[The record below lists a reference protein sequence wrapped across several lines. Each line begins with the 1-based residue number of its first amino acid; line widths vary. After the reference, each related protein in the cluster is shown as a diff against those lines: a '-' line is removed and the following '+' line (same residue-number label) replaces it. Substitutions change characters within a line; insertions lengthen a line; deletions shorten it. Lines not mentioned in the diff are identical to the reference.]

1 MEGVLL
7 EDYINN
13 LYRIVQ
19 EADEQQAAEQPAE
32 EQPAEEQPA
41 EKQPE
46 LLPGIKTLNR
56 EQLKYILKNSK
67 GKIMTIAYRK
77 KDGTLRTINTR
88 TGVKKDIT
96 GKGLPYNPDEYGY
109 VILWDLNKKA
119 YRTVNLNTAT
129 TLKGGGEIYKIQET
143 LGRKPLIFQNGGIS
157 LAGEAAWNKWVRWAD
172 INRRDD
178 FVYKVLDTIK
188 RQGFTAT
195 PKQQMVLV
203 NWFNRKR

>member
-13 LYRIVQ
+13 LYRMVQ
-19 EADEQQAAEQPAE
+19 EADEQQPAD
-32 EQPAEEQPA
+32 QLPD
-41 EKQPE
+41 QPE
-46 LLPGIKTLNR
+46 ETQPEKPEPEVLPGIKTLNR

-77 KDGTLRTINTR
+77 KDGSLRTINTR

-96 GKGLPYNPDEYGY
+96 GKGLTYNPDEYGY

-119 YRTVNLNTAT
+119 YRTVNVNTVT
-129 TLKGGGEIYKIQET
+129 TLKGGGEIYKIQEN
-143 LGRKPLIFQNGGIS
+143 LGKKPLVFQNGGIH
-157 LAGEAAWNKWVRWAD
+157 LTGEAAWNKWKRWAD

-188 RQGFTAT
+188 RQGYTAT
-195 PKQQMVLV
+195 PKQQMVLI

>member
-1 MEGVLL
+1 MEGVFL

-13 LYRIVQ
+13 LYRMVQ
-19 EADEQQAAEQPAE
+19 EADEQQPAD
-32 EQPAEEQPA
+32 QLPD
-41 EKQPE
+41 QPE
-46 LLPGIKTLNR
+46 ETQPEKPEPEVLPGIKTLNR

-77 KDGTLRTINTR
+77 KDGSLRTINTR

-96 GKGLPYNPDEYGY
+96 GKGLTYNPDEYGY

-119 YRTVNLNTAT
+119 YRTVNVNTVT
-129 TLKGGGEIYKIQET
+129 TLKGGGEIYKIQEN
-143 LGRKPLIFQNGGIS
+143 LGKKPLVFQNGGIH
-157 LAGEAAWNKWVRWAD
+157 LTGEAAWNKWKRWAD

-178 FVYKVLDTIK
+178 YVYKVLDTIK
-188 RQGFTAT
+188 GRGYTAT
-195 PKQQMVLV
+195 PKQQMVLI

>member
-13 LYRIVQ
+13 LYRMVQ
-19 EADEQQAAEQPAE
+19 EADEQQPAD
-32 EQPAEEQPA
+32 QLPD
-41 EKQPE
+41 QPE
-46 LLPGIKTLNR
+46 ETQPEKPEPEVLPGIKTLNR

-77 KDGTLRTINTR
+77 KDGSLRTINTR

-96 GKGLPYNPDEYGY
+96 GKGLTYNPDEYGY

-119 YRTVNLNTAT
+119 YRTVNVNTVT
-129 TLKGGGEIYKIQET
+129 TLKGGGEIYKIQEN
-143 LGRKPLIFQNGGIS
+143 LGKKPLVFQNGGIH
-157 LAGEAAWNKWVRWAD
+157 LTGEAAWNKWKRWAD

-178 FVYKVLDTIK
+178 YVYKVLETIK
-188 RQGFTAT
+188 GRGYTAT
-195 PKQQMVLV
+195 PKQQMVLI

>member
-1 MEGVLL
+1 MEDVLL

-19 EADEQQAAEQPAE
+19 EADEQQSTDQPDGT
-32 EQPAEEQPA
+32 QPENPE
-41 EKQPE
+41 PE

-96 GKGLPYNPDEYGY
+96 GKGLTYNPDDYGY

-119 YRTVNLNTAT
+119 YRTVNLNTVT
-129 TLKGGGEIYKIQET
+129 TLKGGGEIYKIQES
-143 LGRKPLIFQNGGIS
+143 LGRKPLIFQNGGIN
-157 LAGEAAWNKWVRWAD
+157 LAGEAAWNKWKRWAD
-172 INRRDD
+172 INRTDK
-178 FVYKVLDTIK
+178 YIYGVLNTIK
-188 RQGFTAT
+188 ERGYIAT
-195 PKQQMVLV
+195 PRQQAVLID
-203 NWFNRKR
+203 WFNRKR

>member
-13 LYRIVQ
+13 LYRMVQ
-19 EADEQQAAEQPAE
+19 EADEQQPAD
-32 EQPAEEQPA
+32 QLPD
-41 EKQPE
+41 QPE
-46 LLPGIKTLNR
+46 ETQPEKPEPEVLPGIKTLNR

-77 KDGTLRTINTR
+77 KDGSLRTINTR

-96 GKGLPYNPDEYGY
+96 GKGLTYNPDEYGY

-119 YRTVNLNTAT
+119 YRTFNVNTVT
-129 TLKGGGEIYKIQET
+129 TLKGGGEIYKIQEN
-143 LGRKPLIFQNGGIS
+143 LGKKPLVFQNGGIH
-157 LAGEAAWNKWVRWAD
+157 LTGEAAWNKWKRWAD

-178 FVYKVLDTIK
+178 YVYKVLDTIK
-188 RQGFTAT
+188 GRGYTAT
-195 PKQQMVLV
+195 PKQQMVLI

>member
-1 MEGVLL
+1 MEAVLL

-13 LYRIVQ
+13 LYRMVQ
-19 EADEQQAAEQPAE
+19 EADEQQPAD
-32 EQPAEEQPA
+32 QLPD
-41 EKQPE
+41 QPE
-46 LLPGIKTLNR
+46 ETQPEKPEPEVLPGIKTLNR

-77 KDGTLRTINTR
+77 KDGSLRTINTR

-96 GKGLPYNPDEYGY
+96 GKGLTYNPDEYGY

-119 YRTVNLNTAT
+119 YRTVNVNTVT
-129 TLKGGGEIYKIQET
+129 TLKGGGEIYKIQEN
-143 LGRKPLIFQNGGIS
+143 LGKKPLVFQNGGIH
-157 LAGEAAWNKWVRWAD
+157 LTGEAAWNKWKRWAD

-178 FVYKVLDTIK
+178 YVYKVLDTIK
-188 RQGFTAT
+188 GRGYTAT
-195 PKQQMVLV
+195 PKQQMVLI

>member
-1 MEGVLL
+1 MEDVLL

-19 EADEQQAAEQPAE
+19 EADEQQPTGQPD
-32 EQPAEEQPA
+32 QT
-41 EKQPE
+41 QPE
-46 LLPGIKTLNR
+46 KPEPEVLPGIKTLNR

-96 GKGLPYNPDEYGY
+96 GKGLTYNPDEYGY

-119 YRTVNLNTAT
+119 YRTVNVDTVT
-129 TLKGGGEIYKIQET
+129 TLKGGGEIYKIQEN
-143 LGRKPLIFQNGGIS
+143 LGRKPLVFQNGGIN
-157 LAGEAAWNKWVRWAD
+157 LTGEAAWNKWLKWAN

-178 FVYKVLDTIK
+178 FLYKVLDTIK
-188 RQGFTAT
+188 RQGYTAT
-195 PKQQMVLV
+195 PKQQMVLI

>member
-1 MEGVLL
+1 MEDVLL

-19 EADEQQAAEQPAE
+19 EADEQQPADQPDE
-32 EQPAEEQPA
+32 T
-41 EKQPE
+41 QPE
-46 LLPGIKTLNR
+46 KPEPEVLPGIKTLNK
-56 EQLKYILKNSK
+56 EQLRYILKNSK

-96 GKGLPYNPDEYGY
+96 GKGLTYNPDEYGY

-119 YRTVNLNTAT
+119 YRTVNTNTVT
-129 TLKGGGEIYKIQET
+129 TLKGGGEIYKIQENT
-143 LGRKPLIFQNGGIS
+143 QRGPLVFRNGGIN
-157 LAGEAAWNKWVRWAD
+157 LTGEAAWNKWKRWAD

-188 RQGFTAT
+188 RQGYTAT

>member
-1 MEGVLL
+1 MEDVLL

-19 EADEQQAAEQPAE
+19 EADEQQPTDQPDE
-32 EQPAEEQPA
+32 TQPESPE
-41 EKQPE
+41 PE

-96 GKGLPYNPDEYGY
+96 GKGLTYNPDDYGY

-119 YRTVNLNTAT
+119 YRTVNLNTVT
-129 TLKGGGEIYKIQET
+129 TLKGGGEIYKIQES

-157 LAGEAAWNKWVRWAD
+157 LAGEAAWNKWKRWAD
-172 INRRDD
+172 INRKDD
-178 FVYKVLDTIK
+178 FLYKVLDTIK
-188 RQGFTAT
+188 RQGYTAT

>member
-1 MEGVLL
+1 MEDVLL

-19 EADEQQAAEQPAE
+19 EADEQQPIDQPDE
-32 EQPAEEQPA
+32 TQPESPE
-41 EKQPE
+41 PE

-96 GKGLPYNPDEYGY
+96 GKGLTYNPDDYGY

-119 YRTVNLNTAT
+119 YRTVNLNTVT
-129 TLKGGGEIYKIQET
+129 TLKGGGEIYKIQES
-143 LGRKPLIFQNGGIS
+143 LGRKPLIFQNGGIN
-157 LAGEAAWNKWVRWAD
+157 LAGEAAWSKWKRWAD
-172 INRRDD
+172 INRKDD
-178 FVYKVLDTIK
+178 FLYKVLDTIK
-188 RQGFTAT
+188 RQGYTAT

>member
-13 LYRIVQ
+13 LYRMVQ
-19 EADEQQAAEQPAE
+19 EADEQQPAD
-32 EQPAEEQPA
+32 QLPD
-41 EKQPE
+41 QPE
-46 LLPGIKTLNR
+46 ETQPEKPEPEVLPGIKTLNR

-77 KDGTLRTINTR
+77 KDGSLRTINTR

-96 GKGLPYNPDEYGY
+96 GKGLTYNPDEYGY

-119 YRTVNLNTAT
+119 YRTVNVNTVT
-129 TLKGGGEIYKIQET
+129 TLKGGGEIYKIQEN
-143 LGRKPLIFQNGGIS
+143 LGKKPLVFQNGGIH
-157 LAGEAAWNKWVRWAD
+157 LTGEAAWNKWKRWAD

-178 FVYKVLDTIK
+178 YVYKVLDTIK
-188 RQGFTAT
+188 GRGYTAT
-195 PKQQMVLV
+195 PKQQMVLI

>member
-19 EADEQQAAEQPAE
+19 EADEQQPAEQSDE
-32 EQPAEEQPA
+32 T
-41 EKQPE
+41 QPE
-46 LLPGIKTLNR
+46 KPKPEVLPGIKTLSR
-56 EQLKYILKNSK
+56 EQLRYILKNSK

-96 GKGLPYNPDEYGY
+96 GAGLTYNPDEYGY

-119 YRTVNLNTAT
+119 YRTVNTNTVT
-129 TLKGGGEIYKIQET
+129 TLKGGGEIYKIQEN
-143 LGRKPLIFQNGGIS
+143 LHRSPLVFKNGGIN
-157 LAGEAAWNKWVRWAD
+157 LTGEAAWNKWVRWAD

-178 FVYKVLDTIK
+178 FLYKVLDTIK
-188 RQGFTAT
+188 RQGYTAT

>member
-1 MEGVLL
+1 MEGVFL

-13 LYRIVQ
+13 LYRMVQ
-19 EADEQQAAEQPAE
+19 EADEQQPAD
-32 EQPAEEQPA
+32 QLPD
-41 EKQPE
+41 QPE
-46 LLPGIKTLNR
+46 ETQPEKPEPEVLPGIKTLNR

-77 KDGTLRTINTR
+77 KDGSLRTINTR

-96 GKGLPYNPDEYGY
+96 GKGLTYNPDEYGY

-119 YRTVNLNTAT
+119 YRTVNVNTVT
-129 TLKGGGEIYKIQET
+129 TLKGGGEIYKIQEN
-143 LGRKPLIFQNGGIS
+143 LGKKPLVFQNGGIH
-157 LAGEAAWNKWVRWAD
+157 LTGEAAWNKWKRWAD

-178 FVYKVLDTIK
+178 YVYKVLETIK
-188 RQGFTAT
+188 GRGYTAT
-195 PKQQMVLV
+195 PKQQMVLI

>member
-1 MEGVLL
+1 MEDVLL

-19 EADEQQAAEQPAE
+19 EADEQQPTDQPDE
-32 EQPAEEQPA
+32 TQPESPE
-41 EKQPE
+41 PE

-96 GKGLPYNPDEYGY
+96 GKGLTYNPDEYGY

-119 YRTVNLNTAT
+119 YRTVNVNTVT
-129 TLKGGGEIYKIQET
+129 TLKGGGEIYKIQEN
-143 LGRKPLIFQNGGIS
+143 LGKKPLVFQNGGIY
-157 LAGEAAWNKWVRWAD
+157 LTGEAAWNKWKRWAD

-188 RQGFTAT
+188 GRGYTAT
-195 PKQQMVLV
+195 PKQQMVLI

>member
-13 LYRIVQ
+13 LYRMVQ
-19 EADEQQAAEQPAE
+19 EADEQQPAD
-32 EQPAEEQPA
+32 QLPD
-41 EKQPE
+41 QPE
-46 LLPGIKTLNR
+46 ETQPEKPEPEVLPGIKTLNR

-77 KDGTLRTINTR
+77 KDGSLRTINTR

-96 GKGLPYNPDEYGY
+96 GKGLTYNPDEYGY

-119 YRTVNLNTAT
+119 YRTVNVNTVT
-129 TLKGGGEIYKIQET
+129 TLKGGGEIYKIQEN
-143 LGRKPLIFQNGGIS
+143 LGKKPLVFQNGGIH
-157 LAGEAAWNKWVRWAD
+157 LTGEAAWHKWKRWAD

-188 RQGFTAT
+188 GRGYTAT
-195 PKQQMVLV
+195 PKQQMVLI

>member
-13 LYRIVQ
+13 LYRMVQ
-19 EADEQQAAEQPAE
+19 EADEQQPAD
-32 EQPAEEQPA
+32 QLPD
-41 EKQPE
+41 QPE
-46 LLPGIKTLNR
+46 ETQPEKPEPEVLPGIKTLNR

-77 KDGTLRTINTR
+77 KDGSLRTINTR

-96 GKGLPYNPDEYGY
+96 GKGLTYNPDEYGY

-119 YRTVNLNTAT
+119 YRTVNVNTVT
-129 TLKGGGEIYKIQET
+129 TLKGGGEIYKIQEN
-143 LGRKPLIFQNGGIS
+143 LGKKPLVFQNGGIH
-157 LAGEAAWNKWVRWAD
+157 LTGEAAWNKWKRWAD
-172 INRRDD
+172 TSRRDD
-178 FVYKVLDTIK
+178 YVYKVLETIK
-188 RQGFTAT
+188 GRGYTAT
-195 PKQQMVLV
+195 PKQQMVLI

>member
-1 MEGVLL
+1 MEDVLL

-19 EADEQQAAEQPAE
+19 EADEQQPADQPDE
-32 EQPAEEQPA
+32 T
-41 EKQPE
+41 QPE
-46 LLPGIKTLNR
+46 KPEPEVLPGIKTLNR

-77 KDGTLRTINTR
+77 KDGSLRTINTR

-96 GKGLPYNPDEYGY
+96 GKGLTYNPDEYGY

-119 YRTVNLNTAT
+119 YRTVNVNTVT
-129 TLKGGGEIYKIQET
+129 TLKGGGEIYKIQEN
-143 LGRKPLIFQNGGIS
+143 LGRSPLLFQSAGRK
-157 LAGEAAWNKWVRWAD
+157 LEGEAAWNMWKRWAD

-178 FVYKVLDTIK
+178 FLYKVLDTIK
-188 RQGFTAT
+188 RQGYTAT
-195 PKQQMVLV
+195 PKQQEVLIR
-203 NWFNRKR
+203 WFNRKR

>member
-19 EADEQQAAEQPAE
+19 EADEQQPVEQPAEQPAE
-32 EQPAEEQPA
+32 VEP
-41 EKQPE
+41 EKPE
-46 LLPGIKTLNR
+46 PDVLPGIKTLNR

-77 KDGTLRTINTR
+77 KDGSLRTINTR

-96 GKGLPYNPDEYGY
+96 GKGLTYNPDEYGY

-119 YRTVNLNTAT
+119 YRTVNVNTVT
-129 TLKGGGEIYKIQET
+129 TLKGGGEIYKIQEN
-143 LGRKPLIFQNGGIS
+143 LGRSPLVFQNGGRN
-157 LAGEAAWNKWVRWAD
+157 LQGKAAWNMWKKWAD

-178 FVYKVLDTIK
+178 FLYKVLDTIE
-188 RQGFTAT
+188 RQGYTAT
-195 PKQQMVLV
+195 PKQQGVLV
-203 NWFNRKR
+203 RWFNRKR

>member
-13 LYRIVQ
+13 LYRMVQ
-19 EADEQQAAEQPAE
+19 EADEQQPAD
-32 EQPAEEQPA
+32 QLPD
-41 EKQPE
+41 QPE
-46 LLPGIKTLNR
+46 ETQPEKPKPEVLPGIKTLNR

-77 KDGTLRTINTR
+77 KDGSLRTINTR

-96 GKGLPYNPDEYGY
+96 GKGLTYNPDEYGY

-119 YRTVNLNTAT
+119 YRTVNVNTVT
-129 TLKGGGEIYKIQET
+129 TLKGGGEIYKIQEN
-143 LGRKPLIFQNGGIS
+143 LGKKPLVFQNGGIY
-157 LAGEAAWNKWVRWAD
+157 LTGEAAWNKWKRWAD

-188 RQGFTAT
+188 GRGYTAT
-195 PKQQMVLV
+195 PKQQMVLI

>member
-19 EADEQQAAEQPAE
+19 EADEQQSAEQPDQ
-32 EQPAEEQPA
+32 EQPENPE
-41 EKQPE
+41 PE

-96 GKGLPYNPDEYGY
+96 GKGLTYNPDEYGY

-119 YRTVNLNTAT
+119 YRTVNTNTVT
-129 TLKGGGEIYKIQET
+129 TLKGGGEIYKIQEN
-143 LGRKPLIFQNGGIS
+143 LHRSPLVFKNGGIN

-188 RQGFTAT
+188 RQGYTAT

>member
-46 LLPGIKTLNR
+46 LLPGIKALNR

-96 GKGLPYNPDEYGY
+96 GKGLTYNPDEYGY

-119 YRTVNLNTAT
+119 YRTVNLDTVT

-143 LGRKPLIFQNGGIS
+143 LDRKPLVFKTNTKN
-157 LAGEAAWNKWVRWAD
+157 LVGEDAWKQWWWIAMN
-172 INRRDD
+172 NRTNDY
-178 FVYKVLDTIK
+178 VKKVLNTIK
-188 RQGFTAT
+188 DQKYFVTPRQY
-195 PKQQMVLV
+195 QILV
-203 NWFNRKR
+203 NWFNGKR

>member
-1 MEGVLL
+1 MEDVLL

-19 EADEQQAAEQPAE
+19 EADEQQPADQPDE
-32 EQPAEEQPA
+32 I
-41 EKQPE
+41 QPE
-46 LLPGIKTLNR
+46 KPEPEVLPGIKTLNK
-56 EQLKYILKNSK
+56 EQLRYILKNSK

-96 GKGLPYNPDEYGY
+96 GKGLTYNPDEYGY

-119 YRTVNLNTAT
+119 YRTVNTNTVT
-129 TLKGGGEIYKIQET
+129 TLKGGGEIYKIQENT
-143 LGRKPLIFQNGGIS
+143 QRGPLVFRNGGIN
-157 LAGEAAWNKWVRWAD
+157 LTGEAAWNKWKRWAD

-188 RQGFTAT
+188 RQGYTAT